1 MELISAEQRR
11 EYFANFKREAVHLE
25 LRDDYATSD
34 LERER
39 FAAWRAGEFDDLS
52 WMAPWCER
60 IRGAVEEGRRYRR
73 ACVVSEP
80 LSEYRRFAYDVVGPS
95 VAAGEEIHWVPRR
108 LVSAIALPGN
118 DFWMF
123 DEEAVVFAVFSGNGE
138 VVERQL
144 HTDPAVIELCADAFD
159 AVWSVSIPHGEYRP
173 A

>member
-1 MELISAEQRR
+1 MELISAEERGK
-11 EYFANFKREAVHLE
+11 FFTTFKREAVHLE
-25 LRDDYATSD
+25 LRDHYATSD

-39 FAAWRAGEFDDLS
+39 FAAWRAGEADDLS
-52 WMAPWCER
+52 WMQPWSDR
-60 IRGAVEEGRRYRR
+60 IRKSVTEGRRYRR

-108 LVSAIALPGN
+108 LISSISLPGN

-123 DEEAVVFAVFSGNGE
+123 DEEVVVFAVFSGEGA

-144 HTDPAVIELCADAFD
+144 YTESDVVRLCRDAFE
-159 AVWSVSIPHGEYRP
+159 AVWAVSIPHHEYRP